1 MNKPVKRKR
10 ASQRGKIRGIYPRG
24 NVFWF
29 THMKNGRRIQLSLG
43 TSDYSEA
50 VTKALEIRADPFLA
64 TADPLQ
70 SEIDAFIEHKV
81 QQNEYSA
88 SSADS
93 KRYALD
99 EFAAFTNKSDPA
111 TITASDVDR
120 FYRHVR
126 LRDNRHFQFKAPKA
140 RNVIAWANGRCWVA
154 IRNGER

>member
-1 MNKPVKRKR
+1 MSKRKSRR
-10 ASQRGKIRGIYPRG
+10 AKVRGIYSRG
-24 NVFWF
+24 NIFWYNR
-29 THMKNGRRIQLSLG
+29 MVKGQRLQMSLG

-111 TITASDVDR
+111 TITASDVER

-126 LRDNRHFQFKAPKA
+126 Q
-140 RNVIAWANGRCWVA
+140 
-154 IRNGER
+154 